1 MKINPVNNKA
11 NASTKLYGKSES
23 GALEFLS
30 NRSLPMYLIC
40 GH

>member
-1 MKINPVNNKA
+1 MHPLNYMV
-11 NASTKLYGKSES
+11 TLES